1 MLYCPDCEL
10 TFDES
15 DIDDTQVDEE
25 GTVWCH
31 CGSELYSFDP
41 EPHHPVYDTLE
52 EKYL

>member
-15 DIDDTQVDEE
+15 DIDDTQIDED

-31 CGSELYSFDP
+31 CGSELHSFDL
-41 EPHHPVYDTLE
+41 EHPNFYDTLE